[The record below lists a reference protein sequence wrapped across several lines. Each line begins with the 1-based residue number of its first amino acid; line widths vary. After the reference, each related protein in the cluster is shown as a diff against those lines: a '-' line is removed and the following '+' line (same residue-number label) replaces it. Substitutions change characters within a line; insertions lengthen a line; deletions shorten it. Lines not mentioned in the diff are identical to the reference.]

1 MNDWMKRTREYTL
14 LDGKTGFT
22 VDFAGMKFTGEQLA
36 ALAPRFDEV
45 NREMA
50 KIEAGEIKN
59 PDEQRKV
66 THFTDRAG
74 YVDSRLF
81 AQVEAFAEDIHC
93 GALKGCT
100 GKKFNALVVNGIGGS
115 ALGPQLM
122 QFAINGPYWNEQ
134 TPERRHRYLKI
145 YFLDNT

>member
-66 THFTDRAG
+66 THFT
-74 YVDSRLF
+74 
-81 AQVEAFAEDIHC
+81 
-93 GALKGCT
+93 T
-100 GKKFNALVVNGIGGS
+100 M
-115 ALGPQLM
+115 PPM
-122 QFAINGPYWNEQ
+122 
-134 TPERRHRYLKI
+134 
-145 YFLDNT
+145 